1 VLFSTRIG
9 RVSAGAALTIVML
22 GASGSAILCV
32 THPAAAEALIAAVTT
47 VTCSVT
53 GTNYCIAGK
62 NTSSGIG
69 VLGSSNSGTGVRGT
83 ANSNYGIKGSSGSS
97 DGVYGATTS
106 GLAGVAGSAPTYYGV
121 YGYNTGDSGI
131 AGVYG
136 ESTGGYG
143 VTGFSGDTYG
153 VFGQSDANVGVAG
166 TAYSG
171 DGVYGYT
178 TTSSGGTGVLGSSYN
193 GFGVEGT
200 TSSGTGIG
208 INGYESSS
216 GIGVLGSS
224 GTGYG
229 VLGRSSE
236 DPLVAENNSGT
247 VVAFVNSEGDFYY
260 MGGLHNFAHI
270 ANGATVTSFTPR
282 TAAPTVEDT
291 GTAQLVGGTAAV
303 RLDPTFAASI
313 DLTTAYRVFITPDGD
328 IPHPLFVA
336 AKTATGFIVRE
347 AQAGRSTVS
356 FDYRI
361 VATALGQTGQRMAAT
376 NPAAIPHLALPAG
389 IVPRLPLTKVI
400 PSSIKP
406 PPSP

>member
-1 VLFSTRIG
+1 VLFSSRTG
-9 RVSAGAALTIVML
+9 RVSAGAALAVVMF
-22 GASGSAILCV
+22 GASGSAILSV
-32 THPAAAEALIAAVTT
+32 THPAAAEALLAAVTT

-97 DGVYGATTS
+97 DGVFGATTS
-106 GLAGVAGSAPTYYGV
+106 GTAGVAGSGPSTYGV
-121 YGYNTGDSGI
+121 YGYNTGNGGT

-136 ESTGGYG
+136 ESIGGFG
-143 VTGFSGDTYG
+143 VSGSSGDTFG
-153 VFGQSDANVGVAG
+153 VFGDSGESAGVAG
-166 TAYSG
+166 TTYSG

-200 TSSGTGIG
+200 TSSGKGTAVY
-208 INGYESSS
+208 GYESSS
-216 GIGVLGSS
+216 GIGVMGAS

-229 VLGRSSE
+229 ILGISSTYPLALE
-236 DPLVAENNSGT
+236 NNNGQLVAYLNAS
-247 VVAFVNSEGDFYY
+247 GDFYY
-260 MGGLHNFAHI
+260 AGGLHSYARS
-270 ANGATVTSFTPR
+270 ASGATVTSFSPK

-303 RLDPTFAASI
+303 HLDPTFASAI

-328 IPHPLFVA
+328 TPHGLFVA

-376 NPAAIPHLALPAG
+376 NPASIPHLPLPANL
-389 IVPRLPLTKVI
+389 VPKLPQTKVI
-400 PSSIKP
+400 PAAIKP
-406 PPSP
+406 PNP